1 MDGYS
6 LNAVISRCRMQP
18 QLFWCSFLVSQMFD
32 MPLGSPFTDTWLMA
46 IAYVGSYLLT
56 VFQELSSECHSCLCN
71 ISQRCWSDWHFW
83 SQVLPLGSSSGVL
96 LGMLFQ
102 PLWGRVQ
109 ILTLV
114 LGSLYP
120 SAWNLSLFST
130 VGSGSNHFSTSQN
143 TKHIPHMKFKA

>member
-6 LNAVISRCRMQP
+6 LNAVISGCRMQP

-46 IAYVGSYLLT
+46 IADVGPYLLT

-83 SQVLPLGSSSGVL
+83 SQVLPLGSSSGVF

-102 PLWGRVQ
+102 PFWGK
-109 ILTLV
+109 
-114 LGSLYP
+114 
-120 SAWNLSLFST
+120 SANINP
-130 VGSGSNHFSTSQN
+130 GSGQSLHICLESESVFHCRLWLQPFFYL
-143 TKHIPHMKFKA
+143 TKY